1 MSVPCF
7 PERRLNSYYCCV
19 WDRNRISIITQ
30 AGLKLKSL
38 LSCAPPPSA
47 VTVVTRC
54 HLAGL
59 RLSEQKSGGEP
70 EGRSGVQACD
80 PSLSGWRGSGVL

>member
-19 WDRNRISIITQ
+19 WDRNRISIVTQ

-38 LSCAPPPSA
+38 LSCAPPPQCCNCGHQMPPGRPE
-47 VTVVTRC
+47 VIRTKVWRGTRREEWG
-54 HLAGL
+54 AGL
-59 RLSEQKSGGEP
+59 
-70 EGRSGVQACD
+70 
-80 PSLSGWRGSGVL
+80 